1 MSVSERCEA
10 IRRQA
15 GVIRGHLTEL
25 RGVVPGDE
33 LMEAQMHLLSL
44 TLEVNQAEAR
54 QHKPTTDATSRVL
67 RDGKKLAANDID

>member
-10 IRRQA
+10 IRTQA

-25 RGVVPGDE
+25 RGIVPADE
-33 LMEAQMHLLSL
+33 LMEAQRHLLGL
-44 TLEVNQAEAR
+44 TLEINQAEAR
-54 QHKPTTDATSRVL
+54 QHFAVSRVL